1 LYMIPLKNIKR
12 LIAKA
17 SQQPAYALH
26 AVRMRLLS
34 MLSYHLLHGRSAPP
48 ETISLLLTHQCNLH
62 CRMCG
67 QWGERGSLK
76 DLPLSITRAYLDI
89 PLIERLIE
97 QVKGFHP
104 TITLFGGEPLLHPQ
118 WAELV
123 GLVKGAGLRCNMI
136 TNGILLK
143 KRAEEAVELGLDEI
157 IFSLDGPAAVH
168 DRIRGGK
175 GVFRRALA
183 GFQHL
188 TQVKKKYGKKKPT
201 VNVNTVIW
209 EENQA
214 MLREIVRQAARFG
227 ADTITFHHLIFI
239 DQEAFDETER
249 VTQEALTFGSPDWA
263 GFIQDALPK
272 IDPEQIIAQKRLIE
286 HRKNAIQAFF
296 YPNFTDEE
304 IRAYYNS
311 FSFLPSS
318 YKRRC
323 LSPWMVA
330 YVLPDGGVKPCLS
343 LGYTMG
349 DLHDATFK
357 EIWNGERAIQFRRLL
372 KDRRYFPV
380 CSRCTEFSR
389 F

>member
-1 LYMIPLKNIKR
+1 MIPLKNIKR

-17 SQQPAYALH
+17 SQQPAYAVH
-26 AVRMRLLS
+26 AARMRLLS
-34 MLSYHLLHGRSAPP
+34 MLSYRMLHGKSAPP

-76 DLPLSITRAYLDI
+76 NLSPSITRAYLDI

-104 TITLFGGEPLLHPQ
+104 TITLFGGEPLIHPQ
-118 WAELV
+118 WAEVV

-136 TNGILLK
+136 SNGILLK
-143 KRAEEAVELGLDEI
+143 KKAEEAVRLGLDEI

-175 GVFRRALA
+175 GVFRRALE

-188 TQVKKKYGKKKPT
+188 ERVKKKYGKKRPT
-201 VNVNTVIW
+201 VNVNAVIW

-214 MLREIVRQAARFG
+214 MLREVVKQAARFG
-227 ADTITFHHLIFI
+227 AETITFHHLIFA
-239 DQEAFDETER
+239 DQNAFDETER
-249 VTQEALTFGSPDWA
+249 ITQAALACGSPDWA
-263 GFIQDALPK
+263 GFIMDELPR
-272 IDPEQIIAQKRLIE
+272 IDPERIIAQKRLME
-286 HRKNAIQAFF
+286 RGRNAVPAFF
-296 YPNFTDEE
+296 YPNLTDEE
-304 IRAYYNS
+304 IRAYYSS

-318 YKRRC
+318 YKQRC

-330 YVLPDGGVKPCLS
+330 YVLPDGSVKPCLS
-343 LGYTMG
+343 LGYVMG
-349 DLHDATFK
+349 DLHEASFK
-357 EIWNGERAIQFRRLL
+357 EIWNGKRAVEFRRFM
-372 KDRRYFPV
+372 KERGYFPV
-380 CSRCTEFSR
+380 CPRCTEFSR

>member
-1 LYMIPLKNIKR
+1 MIPLKNIKR

-17 SQQPAYALH
+17 SQQPAYAVH
-26 AVRMRLLS
+26 AARMRLLS
-34 MLSYHLLHGRSAPP
+34 MLSYRLLRGRSAPP

-76 DLPLSITRAYLDI
+76 NLPPSITRAYLDI
-89 PLIERLIE
+89 PLIEKLIE

-104 TITLFGGEPLLHPQ
+104 TITLFGGEPLIHPQ
-118 WAELV
+118 WAEVV

-143 KRAEEAVELGLDEI
+143 KRAEEAVQLSLDEI
-157 IFSLDGPAAVH
+157 IFSLDGPAEVH

-175 GVFRRALA
+175 GVFRRALE

-188 TQVKKKYGKKKPT
+188 ARVKKKYGRKKPL

-214 MLREIVRQAARFG
+214 MLQEIVRQAARFK
-227 ADTITFHHLIFI
+227 ANTITFHHLIFV
-239 DQEAFDETER
+239 DKGAFDETEQ
-249 VTQEALTFGSPDWA
+249 VTQAALAFGSPDWA
-263 GFIQDALPK
+263 GFIRDELPR
-272 IDPEQIIAQKRLIE
+272 IDPERIIEQKRMIE
-286 HRKNAIQAFF
+286 GEKGAVSAFF
-296 YPNFTDEE
+296 YPNFSDEE
-304 IRAYYNS
+304 IRAYYGS

-323 LSPWMVA
+323 MSPWMVA

-343 LGYTMG
+343 LGYSMG
-349 DLHDATFK
+349 NLHDASFQD
-357 EIWNGERAIQFRRLL
+357 IWNGERAVQFRRLL
-372 KDRRYFPV
+372 RERRYFPV
-380 CSRCTEFSR
+380 CPRCTEFSR